1 MAESKANIY
10 KTAREYARI
19 SRVDAAESF
28 AISASCL
35 KDYETDVRG
44 VPDVTALQMSR
55 LYRTPWLRV
64 QHLQRNV
71 VFCDVF
77 GLIPPADDLAVNML
91 RAQKKSVKWL
101 SCFRKW

>member
-19 SRVDAAESF
+19 SRVDAAEAF

-44 VPDVTALQMSR
+44 VPDVTALQNVSVVSYT
-55 LYRTPWLRV
+55 LVKGSALAKKCSVLR
-64 QHLQRNV
+64 R
-71 VFCDVF
+71 FWTYPS
-77 GLIPPADDLAVNML
+77 G
-91 RAQKKSVKWL
+91 
-101 SCFRKW
+101 